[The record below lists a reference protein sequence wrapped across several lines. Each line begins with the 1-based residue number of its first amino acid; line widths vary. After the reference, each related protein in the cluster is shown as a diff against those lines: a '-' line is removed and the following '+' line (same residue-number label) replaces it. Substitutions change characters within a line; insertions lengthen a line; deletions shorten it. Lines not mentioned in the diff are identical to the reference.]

1 MPARLPWLWKTLP
14 TSASLKAEV
23 KGILEHNAT
32 SNGRWEGTNS
42 PADIGAGRKQ
52 QLVCW
57 KERTADC
64 CPSHQFNFQFNFQSG
79 NSLSEGSQSDI
90 LQYRCR
96 QPLSKHDPLF
106 YSKQMEPLTIC
117 KYVELQQQ
125 MDIAITVKATSL
137 HIHQH
142 YPFLAASPDGILFN
156 ASEEGL
162 LEVKCL
168 FSKKR
173 HDSRGGLFRQNVL
186 LQAC

>member
-1 MPARLPWLWKTLP
+1 
-14 TSASLKAEV
+14 
-23 KGILEHNAT
+23 
-32 SNGRWEGTNS
+32 
-42 PADIGAGRKQ
+42 
-52 QLVCW
+52 
-57 KERTADC
+57 
-64 CPSHQFNFQFNFQSG
+64 
-79 NSLSEGSQSDI
+79 
-90 LQYRCR
+90 
-96 QPLSKHDPLF
+96 
-106 YSKQMEPLTIC
+106 MEPLTMC
-117 KYVELQQQ
+117 KYVELQQR

-142 YPFLAASPDGILFN
+142 YSFLAASPDGILFN